1 MIKVAVI
8 AIGDELLIGQV
19 TDTNSGDIARTI
31 APAGW
36 TVSEVLTVHDD
47 ADAIYEAVDRAMR
60 RADVVLTTGG
70 LGPTKDDITKAVL
83 CRYFGGTLRYD
94 EEVAAN
100 VRGIFA
106 RRGLE
111 MNELTASQAYVPD
124 TCRVIPNRVG
134 TAPVMWFER
143 DGRILVSMPGVP
155 FEMRK
160 AMTDEVF
167 PRLVERF
174 RDDTVIRH
182 RTLLLTGIS
191 ESAIATRLDSWESA
205 LPRHLHLAYLPQQGY
220 IKLRFDAVGT
230 DAALLEAD
238 LDRCVGHIRQEFE
251 PCLFACEDIE
261 PARLV
266 LRLLSARG
274 LSLSTAESCTG
285 GNIAHLITSIAGSS
299 EVFRGGV
306 VAYSNDVK
314 QRVLGV
320 DAATLAAHGAVS
332 EPVVGQMAGGVASVT
347 SSDCAIATSGIAGP
361 GGAVPGKP
369 VGTVCI
375 AVRTPAGTESV
386 TCHFPGDRSRVI
398 DRASTT
404 ALIMLVQALEK

>member
-1 MIKVAVI
+1 MINVAVI

-36 TVSEVLTVHDD
+36 SISEVLTVHDD

-94 EEVAAN
+94 EDVAAN
-100 VRGIFA
+100 VRDIFS
-106 RRGLE
+106 RRGLT
-111 MNELTASQAYVPD
+111 MNDLTASQAYVPD

-143 DGRILVSMPGVP
+143 DGKILVSMPGVP
-155 FEMRK
+155 FEMRQ

-174 RDDTVIRH
+174 HDDTVIRH

-191 ESAIATRLDSWESA
+191 ESDIATRLDAWESA
-205 LPRHLHLAYLPQQGY
+205 LPQYLHLAYLPQQGY

-230 DAALLEAD
+230 DAGMLED
-238 LDRCVGHIRQEFE
+238 GLDRCADHIEREFE
-251 PCLFACEDIE
+251 GHVFAREDIE

-274 LSLSTAESCTG
+274 LTLSTAESCTG

-320 DAATLAAHGAVS
+320 EAGALSAHGAVS
-332 EPVVGQMAGGVASVT
+332 EPVVKQMACGVASVT
-347 SSDCAIATSGIAGP
+347 GSDCAIATSGIAGP

-369 VGTVCI
+369 VGTVCM
-375 AVRTPAGTESV
+375 AVRTPAGTV
-386 TCHFPGDRSRVI
+386 TVTHHFPGDRGRVI

-404 ALIMLVQALEK
+404 ALIMLIQALG